1 MSWELKREQEL
12 ALFIETP
19 ALRIVILHRL
29 EVTD

>member
-19 ALRIVILHRL
+19 ALRIVTLHRL
-29 EVTD
+29 ESD

>member
-19 ALRIVILHRL
+19 ALRIVTLHRL